1 MGRGI
6 FLMVVGAILA
16 LAVRQG
22 DSPTVDLDTVGLIL
36 FTAGV
41 AVVLLSK
48 SRTTQERVVTRI
60 EDTSDPYRPTH
71 TVIERVNEGVPADEP
86 PL

>member
-22 DSPTVDLDTVGLIL
+22 DSPTVDLDTVGLFL

-41 AVVLLSK
+41 AVVLLS
-48 SRTTQERVVTRI
+48 
-60 EDTSDPYRPTH
+60 
-71 TVIERVNEGVPADEP
+71 
-86 PL
+86 